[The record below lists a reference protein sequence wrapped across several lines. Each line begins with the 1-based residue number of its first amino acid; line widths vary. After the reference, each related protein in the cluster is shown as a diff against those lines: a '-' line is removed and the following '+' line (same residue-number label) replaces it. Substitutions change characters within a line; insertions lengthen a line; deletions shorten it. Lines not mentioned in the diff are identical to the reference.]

1 MNSKDKYDQYT
12 KEGCARV
19 FAFKT
24 ANILHSYTLEL
35 GFHGLSNH
43 NDSFLYNYQDYY
55 SEGRAILTSVLMSC
69 GIKDLPK

>member
-43 NDSFLYNYQDYY
+43 NNSFLYNYHDYY
-55 SEGRAILTSVLMSC
+55 A
-69 GIKDLPK
+69 